1 MPDPIPYDGPLAERA
16 VDIEGLRSFVYVSIS
31 AERGPLRSFARKL
44 LKRPIA
50 VRAPGQKYV
59 IWALIGFEYFDRY
72 WIKLATYNLVW
83 PQGGSPFTGDLGLA
97 AEWMW
102 RVLDHHGIADA
113 AQARLGTD
121 RAELVARVREMG
133 PAAIEWVEIADNF
146 EAEGFTVPPDIRDQP
161 RLIEG
166 TPLDE
171 HGEPIGDSAAADR
184 LAQALAADEDPAAA
198 EWPGRKWLGERR
210 GPGTTPAG
218 LTEVDGIAV
227 LDGIDTWTADE
238 VDAARTFLSAG
249 ALDRPARVDGEPTTV
264 DAAVDR
270 LVARLA
276 ATAPVMRL
284 RLTGL
289 DPVTLDAAQSA
300 MAFVGETVFVVDG
313 EPGAIA
319 GELLYDLY
327 GELLFEDAGEDAGEG

>member
-31 AERGPLRSFARKL
+31 ADRGPLRSFARKL

-133 PAAIEWVEIADNF
+133 PAAIEWVVTSIA
-146 EAEGFTVPPDIRDQP
+146 T
-161 RLIEG
+161 
-166 TPLDE
+166 
-171 HGEPIGDSAAADR
+171 
-184 LAQALAADEDPAAA
+184 
-198 EWPGRKWLGERR
+198 
-210 GPGTTPAG
+210 
-218 LTEVDGIAV
+218 AV
-227 LDGIDTWTADE
+227 LLVLAFFVSRFRGRYIFCKGCQHWQ
-238 VDAARTFLSAG
+238 
-249 ALDRPARVDGEPTTV
+249 RP
-264 DAAVDR
+264 
-270 LVARLA
+270 
-276 ATAPVMRL
+276 
-284 RLTGL
+284 
-289 DPVTLDAAQSA
+289 
-300 MAFVGETVFVVDG
+300 
-313 EPGAIA
+313 
-319 GELLYDLY
+319 
-327 GELLFEDAGEDAGEG
+327 